1 MQRNQ
6 FKRSLIALG
15 VISTLGITDFSI
27 AAELEEVVV
36 TARKRSENL
45 QDVPMAVSSFNADQL
60 RNAQVD
66 DILDLERMTPNITVT
81 TTGGLVAGAVSV
93 FIRGIGNDAGF
104 DQGVGIY
111 VDDVYI
117 NRTTGALLDVF
128 DTERVEVLKVGAL
141 V

>member
-104 DQGVGIY
+104 DQGVAEHQG
-111 VDDVYI
+111 
-117 NRTTGALLDVF
+117 
-128 DTERVEVLKVGAL
+128 VESDAPGQ
-141 V
+141 